1 MKICI
6 AGFGSIG
13 RRHMRNLLTLGES
26 DLILYRTH
34 QSTLPEDE
42 IAQIPVETDFQRL
55 LETHPAAVIVANPSA
70 LHMQVAIPAAKA
82 GCHIFME
89 KPIAD
94 DLNQVEELISV
105 AAKSGS
111 RILVGFQYRFHPG
124 LKIIKRL
131 LAENAIGQVVNFN
144 CRWGEYLPAWHP
156 WEDYRK
162 SYAARKDLGGGVV
175 NTLSHPLDYLAWLF
189 GPIAAVQASTCH
201 ASELEMD
208 VEDTADAILHFT
220 SELSG
225 TVHLDYLQR
234 PGQHTLEIVGM
245 QGTLRWNNQDGHVQL
260 YQVGKDVWENF
271 AIPDNFDR
279 NNMFIEE
286 MRHFLAI
293 CRGEVEPFCTLQD
306 GILAQQVALAIHR
319 SSAQKRQ
326 ILLSEITTL

>member
-13 RRHMRNLLTLGES
+13 RRHLRNLLTLGES

-42 IAQIPVETDFQRL
+42 IAQIPVETDFQRV
-55 LETHPAAVIVANPSA
+55 LEHHPAALIVANPSA
-70 LHMQVAIPAAKA
+70 LHMQVAIPATKA

-89 KPIAD
+89 KPISD

-105 AAKSGS
+105 AAKSGA

-124 LKIIKRL
+124 LKILKRL
-131 LAENAIGQVVNFN
+131 LAENAIGKVVSFN
-144 CRWGEYLPAWHP
+144 CLWGEYLPAWHP

-162 SYAARKDLGGGVV
+162 SYAARKELGGGVV

-189 GPIAAVQASTCH
+189 GPVAAVQASTQH
-201 ASELEMD
+201 ASELELD
-208 VEDTADAILHFT
+208 VEDTADAILHFE
-220 SELSG
+220 SALCG
-225 TVHLDYLQR
+225 TVHLDYVQR
-234 PGQHTLEIVGM
+234 PAQHTLEIVGM
-245 QGTLRWNNQDGHVQL
+245 QGTMRWNNQGGHVQL
-260 YQVGKDVWENF
+260 YQVAKDTWETL
-271 AIPDNFDR
+271 AIPHNFDR
-279 NNMFIEE
+279 NDLFIEE
-286 MRHFLAI
+286 MRHFLAV
-293 CRGEVEPFCTLQD
+293 CRGEVDPFCTLQD

-326 ILLSEITTL
+326 ISLAEITTL